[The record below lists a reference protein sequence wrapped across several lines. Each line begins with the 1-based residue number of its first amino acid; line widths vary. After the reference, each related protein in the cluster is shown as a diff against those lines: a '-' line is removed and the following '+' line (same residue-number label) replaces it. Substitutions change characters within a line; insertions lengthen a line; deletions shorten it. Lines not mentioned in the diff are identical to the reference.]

1 MAERDSKGCCD
12 QVSTIAARCKTVFEQ
27 LDHKI
32 AYNHSHTIIAITL
45 NHSTCN
51 LQLATCNYLLV
62 DILHLIQRLENVLN
76 ESRRLPMT
84 ASLLVDEDRI
94 FNIIDQMR
102 VAVPEKIKQAERII
116 AEQDRY
122 KARAEEEAQRIR
134 DLAEQEAMDM
144 VNRDAVVRNAQV
156 QAENIIARASHD
168 ADKMRQDADAYAARV
183 LAQIEQDMVRSL
195 RVVQNGLNRLERT
208 MEPPTVDDEPLKVE
222 VPAPELA
229 DAL

>member
-1 MAERDSKGCCD
+1 M
-12 QVSTIAARCKTVFEQ
+12 
-27 LDHKI
+27 
-32 AYNHSHTIIAITL
+32 
-45 NHSTCN
+45 
-51 LQLATCNYLLV
+51 

-134 DLAEQEAMDM
+134 DLAEQEAMEM
-144 VNRDAVVRNAQV
+144 VNRDAVVRNAHV
-156 QAENIIARASHD
+156 QAENIVARANQD
-168 ADKMRQDADAYAARV
+168 ADKMRRDADSYAARV
-183 LAQIEQDMVRSL
+183 LAQLEQDMVRSL

-208 MEPPTVDDEPLKVE
+208 LEPPPAVEEAQQVAVHSAELPTPVLVD
-222 VPAPELA
+222 AI
-229 DAL
+229 

>member
-1 MAERDSKGCCD
+1 M
-12 QVSTIAARCKTVFEQ
+12 
-27 LDHKI
+27 
-32 AYNHSHTIIAITL
+32 
-45 NHSTCN
+45 
-51 LQLATCNYLLV
+51 

-134 DLAEQEAMDM
+134 DLAEQEAMEM
-144 VNRDAVVRNAQV
+144 VNRDAVVRNAHV
-156 QAENIIARASHD
+156 QAENIIARANQD
-168 ADKMRQDADAYAARV
+168 TDKMRQDADAYAARV
-183 LAQIEQDMVRSL
+183 LAQLEQDMVRSL

-208 MEPPTVDDEPLKVE
+208 LEPPHVVDNLRSEE
-222 VPAPELA
+222 QSAEIPAPELV
-229 DAL
+229 DSL

>member
-1 MAERDSKGCCD
+1 M
-12 QVSTIAARCKTVFEQ
+12 
-27 LDHKI
+27 
-32 AYNHSHTIIAITL
+32 
-45 NHSTCN
+45 
-51 LQLATCNYLLV
+51 

-134 DLAEQEAMDM
+134 ELAEHEAREM

-156 QAENIIARASHD
+156 QAEHIIDRAHHD
-168 ADKMRQDADAYAARV
+168 ADRMRHDADSYAARI
-183 LAQIEQDMVRSL
+183 LAQLEQDMVRSL
-195 RVVQNGLNRLERT
+195 RVVQNGLNRLERVI
-208 MEPPTVDDEPLKVE
+208 EPPAENVAVEESAEAQSVEEPVS
-222 VPAPELA
+222 V
-229 DAL
+229 

>member
-1 MAERDSKGCCD
+1 M
-12 QVSTIAARCKTVFEQ
+12 
-27 LDHKI
+27 
-32 AYNHSHTIIAITL
+32 
-45 NHSTCN
+45 CN
-51 LQLATCNYLLV
+51 LQSYDPSRASVQFATTSV

-144 VNRDAVVRNAQV
+144 VNRDAVVRNAHI
-156 QAENIIARASHD
+156 QAENIIDRANQD
-168 ADKMRQDADAYAARV
+168 ADKMRLDADTYAARV
-183 LAQIEQDMVRSL
+183 LAQLEQDMVRSL

-208 MEPPTVDDEPLKVE
+208 LEPPPPAVE
-222 VPAPELA
+222 VERESAELSTPALA
-229 DAL
+229 ESL